1 MKTSFTIEAVLKSA
15 CGGLNPHLQAE
26 TKVKRSKYNNVKVEF
41 DGYVFDSIKER
52 ARYIELRALQ
62 AAGEITDLL
71 LQIPFELNEGG
82 SYSLKYVADFTYWV
96 NGRYIV
102 EDVKGFRT
110 KIYLNKKKLMY
121 QIHGIEIKEI

>member
-1 MKTSFTIEAVLKSA
+1 
-15 CGGLNPHLQAE
+15 
-26 TKVKRSKYNNVKVEF
+26 VKKKSKYNNVKVKF
-41 DGYVFDSIKER
+41 DGYTFDSAKEMR
-52 ARYIELRALQ
+52 RYIELRMLQ
-62 AAGEITDLL
+62 TIGEITDLL

-110 KIYLNKKKLMY
+110 AVYKKKKALMLK
-121 QIHGIEIKEI
+121 IHGIEIKEV